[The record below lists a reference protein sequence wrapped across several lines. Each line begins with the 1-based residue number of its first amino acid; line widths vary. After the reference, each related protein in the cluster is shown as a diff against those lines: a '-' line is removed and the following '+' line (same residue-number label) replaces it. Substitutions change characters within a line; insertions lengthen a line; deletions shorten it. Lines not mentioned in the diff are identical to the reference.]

1 MKSDFISAINQIC
14 SEKGLS
20 KDVVIQAIEA
30 ALVSAYKRNF
40 VSPATQGVRVSI
52 HPQTGEVEVFAQKVV
67 VDVVKDKYAEISL
80 SEARRLNPSVNLG
93 ETVEVESTP
102 HDFGRIAAQTAKQVV
117 LQRLREA
124 EREMV
129 YGEFVDRE
137 GDIVTGI
144 VQRVEPKAVIVD
156 LGKAEAA
163 MPTSE
168 QVPTEKYRPGQ
179 RLKVYLL
186 EVHRTNKGPQII
198 VSRTHR
204 NLLRRLFEFEVPEIY
219 NGIIE
224 IKSIAR
230 EPGSRSKVAVTAR
243 QEGVDAVGSCVGLR
257 GVRIQSIVNELG
269 GEKIDVVQWHADPSV
284 FVANALSPAQVIAVD
299 LNEADKTASVVVPD
313 RQLSLAIGKEG
324 QNARLAAKLT
334 GWRIDIKATTPGG
347 RPGDKGAREDLE
359 PAAQTGESG
368 TGENQVSGGDLAER
382 QDGEET
388 KGPVGPGFYPAD
400 VGHEGRL

>member
-40 VSPATQGVRVSI
+40 VSPATQTVRVTI

-67 VDVVKDKYAEISL
+67 VPEVKDKYAEISL
-80 SEARRLNPSVNLG
+80 PEAKRINPDAQIG
-93 ETVEVESTP
+93 ETIEVESTP
-102 HDFGRIAAQTAKQVV
+102 NDFGRIAAQTAKQVV

-124 EREMV
+124 ERELI

-137 GDIVTGI
+137 GDIVNGV
-144 VQRVEPKAVIVD
+144 VQRIEPRAVIID
-156 LGKAEAA
+156 MGKAEAA
-163 MPTSE
+163 MPAPE
-168 QVPTEKYRPGQ
+168 QVPSERYRPGQ

-204 NLLRRLFEFEVPEIY
+204 NLLRRLFELEVPEIY
-219 NGIIE
+219 SGVIE

-230 EPGSRSKVAVTAR
+230 EPGSRSKVAVAAR

-257 GVRIQSIVNELG
+257 GVRIQSIVNELN
-269 GEKIDVVQWHADPSV
+269 GEKIDVVQWHPDTSV
-284 FVANALSPAQVIAVD
+284 FVANALSPAQVIAVELD
-299 LNEADKTASVVVPD
+299 EDEKTASVIVPD

-334 GWRIDIKATTPGG
+334 GWRIDIKAANLAGKLADQTSQEDQLSVDRLETPETDEQRPAGSSPAG
-347 RPGDKGAREDLE
+347 RDQDTEI
-359 PAAQTGESG
+359 ES
-368 TGENQVSGGDLAER
+368 R
-382 QDGEET
+382 I
-388 KGPVGPGFYPAD
+388 
-400 VGHEGRL
+400 